1 MNTLKLISGAVPLPA
16 FFPDATYGA
25 IRAGSFDDVLRA
37 GLYGCEMN
45 SYHLM
50 SRPGAKVIK
59 SLGGL
64 HGFTGY
70 SGAILTDSG
79 GFQLYS
85 LIRENAEYGE
95 IRDREIIFR
104 PDRGSEKLTFTPE
117 KCIQAQFQ
125 YGSDIMMALDMC
137 THPDDPPEVQRRS
150 VELTVRWGER
160 CRAEFDKLVRQRK
173 GQPAPKLFGVVQGG
187 SDPELRMEC
196 GQRLEAIGFDGY
208 GFGGWPL
215 DADGKFR
222 PDLLKMA
229 ADAMPD
235 GKVKYAMGLGRPEE
249 IAQCVQM
256 GYSLFD
262 CVIPTREARH
272 QRLYVF
278 REGCATREGV
288 RRADGKFYRYH
299 YAMDPEHCRDP
310 RPVDDKCDCELC
322 RSHSRAYLHHLF
334 KVGDPKAMQLATA
347 HNLRFYGRLMELLRD
362 GTGSADGG
370 IDD

>member
-1 MNTLKLISGAVPLPA
+1 MKYLETPAGRLPLPA

-25 IRAGSFDDVLRA
+25 IRAGAFEDVYDA
-37 GLYGCEMN
+37 GLVGCEMN

-50 SRPGAKVIK
+50 TKPGAKLIK

-70 SGAILTDSG
+70 RGAILTDSG

-85 LIRENAEYGE
+85 LIRENPEYGE
-95 IRDREIIFR
+95 IRDKEIIFR
-104 PDRGSEKLTFTPE
+104 PDLGREKLNFGPE
-117 KCIQAQFQ
+117 KCIQVQFQ

-173 GQPAPKLFGVVQGG
+173 TDRSPLLFGIVQGG
-187 SDPELRMEC
+187 SDRSLRMEC
-196 GQRLEAIGFDGY
+196 GQRLEEIGFDGY

-215 DADGKFR
+215 DASGAFR
-222 PDLLKMA
+222 LDILKMA

-235 GKVKYAMGLGRPEE
+235 HKVKYAMGLGRPEE
-249 IAQCVQM
+249 IAALVKM
-256 GYSLFD
+256 GYGLFD

-272 QRLYVF
+272 QRLYTWLP
-278 REGCATREGV
+278 GMDTPEGV
-288 RRADGKFYRYH
+288 RREDGKFYRFLYIL
-299 YAMDPEHCRDP
+299 DEEHR
-310 RPVDDKCDCELC
+310 REAAPVDERCDCILC
-322 RSHSRAYLHHLF
+322 KNHSRAYLHHLF
-334 KVGDPKAMQLATA
+334 KVGDPYALRLATA
-347 HNLRFYGRLMELLRD
+347 HNLRFYGRLMELL
-362 GTGSADGG
+362 GHE
-370 IDD
+370 

>member
-1 MNTLKLISGAVPLPA
+1 MKHLQTPSGSVPLPA

-25 IRAGSFDDVLRA
+25 IRAGSFDDVDAA
-37 GLYGCEMN
+37 GLFGCEMN

-50 SRPGAKVIK
+50 TKPGAKLVK

-70 SGAILTDSG
+70 GGAILTDSG

-85 LIRENAEYGE
+85 LIRENPEYGE
-95 IRDREIIFR
+95 IRDKEIIFR
-104 PDRGSEKLTFTPE
+104 PDRGKEKLTFTPE
-117 KCIQAQFQ
+117 KCMQVQFQ

-160 CRAEFDKLVRQRK
+160 CRAEFDKLAAK
-173 GQPAPKLFGVVQGG
+173 LEKKPLLFGIVQGG
-187 SDPELRMEC
+187 ADPDLRLEC
-196 GQRLEAIGFDGY
+196 GRRLEEIGFDGY
-208 GFGGWPL
+208 GFGGWPM

-222 PDLLKMA
+222 LDILKMA

-249 IAQCVQM
+249 IAALVGM
-256 GYSLFD
+256 GYRLFD

-278 REGCATREGV
+278 NAGMATPDGV
-288 RRADGKFYRYH
+288 RRPDGKFYKFLYIL
-299 YAMDPEHCRDP
+299 DDEHRRDGA
-310 RPVDDKCDCELC
+310 PVDAGCDCALC
-322 RSHSRAYLHHLF
+322 RNHSRAYLHHLF
-334 KVGDPKAMQLATA
+334 KVGDPTALRLATA

-362 GTGSADGG
+362 E
-370 IDD
+370 

>member
-1 MNTLKLISGAVPLPA
+1 MKYLDTPADRIPLPA

-25 IRAGSFDDVLRA
+25 IRAADFDDVYRA
-37 GLYGCEMN
+37 GLHGCEMN

-50 SRPGAKVIK
+50 TKPGARLIK

-70 SGAILTDSG
+70 RGAILTDSG

-85 LIRENAEYGE
+85 LIRENPDYGE

-104 PDRGSEKLTFTPE
+104 PDRGRERITFTPE

-137 THPDDPPEVQRRS
+137 THPDDPPDVQRRS

-160 CRAEFDKLVRQRK
+160 CRAEFDKLTASRSGPR
-173 GQPAPKLFGVVQGG
+173 PLLFGIVQGG
-187 SDPELRMEC
+187 SDPKLRLDC
-196 GQRLEAIGFDGY
+196 GRRLEEIGFDGY

-215 DADGKFR
+215 DASGAFR
-222 PDLLKMA
+222 LDILKMA

-235 GKVKYAMGLGRPEE
+235 GKVKYAMGLGKPEE
-249 IAQCVQM
+249 IAALVGM
-256 GYSLFD
+256 GYRLFD

-278 REGCATREGV
+278 NPGMDTPDGV
-288 RRADGKFYRYH
+288 RAPEGRFYKYH
-299 YAMDPEHCRDP
+299 YAMDDRHVRDGG
-310 RPVDDKCDCELC
+310 PVDPTCDCALC
-322 RSHSRAYLHHLF
+322 RNHSRAYLRHLF
-334 KVGDPKAMQLATA
+334 KVNDPGAMRLATA
-347 HNLRFYGRLMELLRD
+347 HNLRFYGRLMELL
-362 GTGSADGG
+362 SHE
-370 IDD
+370 

>member
-1 MNTLKLISGAVPLPA
+1 MKHLETPAGRVPLPA

-25 IRAGSFDDVLRA
+25 IRAGSFEDVYRG

-50 SRPGAKVIK
+50 TKPGAKLVK

-70 SGAILTDSG
+70 RGAILTDSG

-85 LIRENAEYGE
+85 LIRENADYGE
-95 IRDREIIFR
+95 IRDKEIIFR
-104 PDRGSEKLTFTPE
+104 PDRGREKLTFTPE
-117 KCIQAQFQ
+117 KCIQVQFQ
-125 YGSDIMMALDMC
+125 YGSDVMMALDMC
-137 THPDDPPEVQRRS
+137 THPDDPADVQRRS

-160 CRAEFDKLVRQRK
+160 CRAEFDKLVRNVPDEKR
-173 GQPAPKLFGVVQGG
+173 PRLFGIVQGG
-187 SDPELRMEC
+187 SDPELRREC
-196 GQRLEAIGFDGY
+196 GRRLEEIGFDGF

-215 DADGKFR
+215 DAGGAFR
-222 PDLLKMA
+222 PDILQMA

-235 GKVKYAMGLGRPEE
+235 SKVKYAMGLGKPEE
-249 IAQCVQM
+249 IVQCVRM

-278 REGCATREGV
+278 NEGDSSPEGV
-288 RRADGKFYRYH
+288 RRADGKFYKYL
-299 YAMDPEHCRDP
+299 YIMDAPHCRDP
-310 RPVDDKCDCELC
+310 RPVDSTCDCELC
-322 RSHSRAYLHHLF
+322 SGHSRAYLQHLF
-334 KVGDPKAMQLATA
+334 KVGDPQAMRLATA
-347 HNLRFYGRLMELLRD
+347 HNLRFYGRLMEYLRD
-362 GTGSADGG
+362 E
-370 IDD
+370 

>member
-1 MNTLKLISGAVPLPA
+1 MLKHLDTPAGRLPLPA

-25 IRAGSFDDVLRA
+25 IRAASFGDVERA
-37 GLYGCEMN
+37 GLHGCEMN

-50 SRPGAKVIK
+50 SRPGAKVVK

-64 HGFTGY
+64 HSFTGWR
-70 SGAILTDSG
+70 GVILTDSG

-85 LIRENAEYGE
+85 LIRENADYGE

-104 PDRGSEKLTFTPE
+104 PDRSSEKLTFTPE
-117 KCIQAQFQ
+117 KCIQVQFQ

-137 THPDDPPEVQRRS
+137 THPDDPVEVQRRS

-160 CRAEFDKLVRQRK
+160 CRAEFDRLAAGLK
-173 GQPAPKLFGVVQGG
+173 GRPRPLLFGIVQGG
-187 SDPELRMEC
+187 SDPALRMEC
-196 GQRLEAIGFDGY
+196 GRRLQEIGFDGF

-215 DADGKFR
+215 DAEGRFR
-222 PDLLKMA
+222 PDILKMA

-235 GKVKYAMGLGRPEE
+235 DRVKYAMGLGRPDE
-249 IAQCVQM
+249 IVQCVEM

-278 REGCATREGV
+278 REGCATPDGV
-288 RRADGKFYRYH
+288 RRSDGKFYRFH
-299 YAMDPEHCRDP
+299 YAMDPDHIRDS
-310 RPVDDKCDCELC
+310 RSVDPGCDCELC
-322 RSHSRAYLHHLF
+322 RNHSRGYLQHLF
-334 KVGDPKAMQLATA
+334 RVNDPRAMQLATA
-347 HNLRFYGRLMELLRD
+347 HNLRFYGRLMELLGCGGNED
-362 GTGSADGG
+362 G
-370 IDD
+370 

>member
-1 MNTLKLISGAVPLPA
+1 MNMKYLETPSGRVPLPA
-16 FFPDATYGA
+16 FFPDATYA
-25 IRAGSFDDVLRA
+25 AVRAASFDQVEQARLF
-37 GLYGCEMN
+37 GCEMN

-50 SRPGAKVIK
+50 TKPGAKLVK

-70 SGAILTDSG
+70 RGAILTDSG

-85 LIRENAEYGE
+85 LIRENSDYGE

-104 PDRGSEKLTFTPE
+104 PDRGKEKLTFTPE
-117 KCIQAQFQ
+117 KCIQVQFQ

-150 VELTVRWGER
+150 VELTVKWGRR
-160 CRAEFDKLVRQRK
+160 CREEFDKLVKQSKSETR
-173 GQPAPKLFGVVQGG
+173 PLLFGIVQGG
-187 SDPELRMEC
+187 SDPGLRMEC
-196 GQRLEAIGFDGY
+196 GRRLEEIGFDGY

-215 DADGKFR
+215 DAGGAFR
-222 PDLLKMA
+222 PDILKMA

-235 GKVKYAMGLGRPEE
+235 GKLKYAMGLGRPEE
-249 IAQCVQM
+249 IVQCVEM
-256 GYSLFD
+256 GYGLFD

-278 REGCATREGV
+278 ADGCDNPDGV
-288 RRADGKFYRYH
+288 RRPDGKFYKFH
-299 YAMDPEHCRDP
+299 YALDDRHARDGGPIDPG
-310 RPVDDKCDCELC
+310 CDCELC
-322 RSHSRAYLHHLF
+322 RNHSRAYLHHLF
-334 KVGDPKAMQLATA
+334 KVGDPQAMHLATA

-362 GTGSADGG
+362 E
-370 IDD
+370 